1 MKAYE
6 DSHDIAQKY
15 KTAETKLVLQSGT
28 SLIESKT
35 DARRIKLK
43 TYIA

>member
-6 DSHDIAQKY
+6 DSHDIAQKH
-15 KTAETKLVLQSGT
+15 KTAEAKLVLRSGT

-35 DARRIKLK
+35 DARRKELK